1 MAKKKVE
8 KKTNSRINI
17 IIVVILVAVVV
28 VSFALVIPSLTKK
41 DKKTEKKEETKEVV
55 EVNEKI
61 VSEEYGFTKDD
72 AIKAVKKVYNS
83 DNYTFAAEVRKDNMY
98 IVTVTNTDTNESQK
112 YLVDPNDGTFSLL
125 DEE

>member
-1 MAKKKVE
+1 MAKKVE
-8 KKTNSRINI
+8 KKNNSKINI
-17 IIVVILVAVVV
+17 VIVVALVAVVV
-28 VSFALVIPSLTKK
+28 VALALVVPSLTKK
-41 DKKTEKKEETKEVV
+41 ESKKEEKTETKENVKV
-55 EVNEKI
+55 TEKT

-72 AIKAVKKVYNS
+72 AINAVKKVYNS
-83 DNYTFAAEVRKDNMY
+83 DNYSFEAEVRNDNMY